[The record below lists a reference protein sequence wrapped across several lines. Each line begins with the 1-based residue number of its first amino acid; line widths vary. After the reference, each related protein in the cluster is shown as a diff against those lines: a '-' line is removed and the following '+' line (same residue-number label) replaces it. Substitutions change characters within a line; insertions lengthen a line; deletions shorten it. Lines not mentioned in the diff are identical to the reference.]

1 MLYTRLNGQVVVA
14 GPSAAVEDEGGWMR
28 GSSTSLRG
36 GLLAL
41 VLERPG
47 HGYELANR
55 LADRL
60 GESWLLVR
68 KDIYRLLEGLE
79 LQGLVLLR
87 EERETG
93 RRRPRLVYHPTD
105 LTAQAVT
112 EWMEALV
119 PKEPMRVGIRAKV
132 AVAREQD
139 ARPLLLALRDYER
152 ECLRLLKV
160 APTAPNV
167 PSWKGLLV
175 DCTREAVNAQLRCE
189 VEWARRTRRRI
200 EEYLASRR

>member
-1 MLYTRLNGQVVVA
+1 VVVA
-14 GPSAAVEDEGGWMR
+14 ESGSSQALENDGWMR

-41 VLERPG
+41 VLEHPG

-60 GESWLLVR
+60 GESWLIVR

-79 LQGLVLLR
+79 EDGLLTLR
-87 EERETG
+87 EEREEG
-93 RRRPRLVYHPTD
+93 RRQPRLVYYPTD
-105 LTAQAVT
+105 LTTDAVS
-112 EWMEALV
+112 EWMETLT

-139 ARPLLLALRDYER
+139 ARPLLLALRSYEQD
-152 ECLRLLKV
+152 CLKLLRL
-160 APTAPNV
+160 APLVSSV
-167 PSWKGLLV
+167 PSWKGILL
-175 DCTREAVNAQLRCE
+175 DCTRDAVDTQLRGE
-189 VEWARRTRRRI
+189 VEWARRTRLRV
-200 EEYLASRR
+200 EEYLARRR

>member
-1 MLYTRLNGQVVVA
+1 
-14 GPSAAVEDEGGWMR
+14 MR
-28 GSSTSLRG
+28 GSSASLRG

-60 GESWLLVR
+60 GQTWLIVL
-68 KDIYRLLEGLE
+68 KDVYRLLEGLE
-79 LQGLVLLR
+79 KDGLLLLS

-93 RRRPRLVYHPTD
+93 RRRRRMVYHPTE

-112 EWMEALV
+112 EWIGTLI

-139 ARPLLLALRDYER
+139 ARPLLLALRGYEQ
-152 ECLRLLKV
+152 ECLKLLQL
-160 APTAPNV
+160 APLAASV
-167 PSWKGLLV
+167 PSWKGVLI
-175 DCTREAVNAQLRCE
+175 DCTRDAVDVQLRGE

-200 EEYLASRR
+200 EEHLARGR